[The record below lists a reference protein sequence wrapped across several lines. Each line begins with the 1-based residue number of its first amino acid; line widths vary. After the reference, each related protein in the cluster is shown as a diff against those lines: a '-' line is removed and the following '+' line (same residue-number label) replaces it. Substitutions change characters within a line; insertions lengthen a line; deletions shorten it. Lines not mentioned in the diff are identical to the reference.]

1 MVHFSQKEKF
11 FPHVIG
17 KDFIA
22 DLKCGFL
29 NMIISGSG
37 RKVRKLSFI
46 HHLSRTF
53 STQLHLCNCQ
63 IVSGQQILNC
73 INLLIQE
80 YINK

>member
-37 RKVRKLSFI
+37 RKVII
-46 HHLSRTF
+46 HSSLVKNF
-53 STQLHLCNCQ
+53 FNP
-63 IVSGQQILNC
+63 IAPM
-73 INLLIQE
+73 
-80 YINK
+80 

>member
-29 NMIISGSG
+29 NMIISGLG

-46 HHLSRTF
+46 ICRELF
-53 STQLHLCNCQ
+53 QPNCTYV
-63 IVSGQQILNC
+63 IA
-73 INLLIQE
+73 
-80 YINK
+80 K